1 MLLKFF
7 VTSVALT
14 STGTSF
20 PVVREIVLIEMYTNI
35 LMLEFNQ
42 GWTNGLFTNE
52 CTYLAFSINL

>member
-20 PVVREIVLIEMYTNI
+20 PVVREIALIEMYKKH
-35 LMLEFNQ
+35 FNVRIQ
-42 GWTNGLFTNE
+42 SGMDKW
-52 CTYLAFSINL
+52 SIY